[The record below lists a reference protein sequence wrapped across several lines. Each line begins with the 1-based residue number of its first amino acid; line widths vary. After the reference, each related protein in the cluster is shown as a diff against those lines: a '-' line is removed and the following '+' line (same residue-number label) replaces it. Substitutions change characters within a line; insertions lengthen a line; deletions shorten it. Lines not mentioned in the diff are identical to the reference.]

1 MALRL
6 VLWVALAALASV
18 EAKPRYIAIPLQ
30 DIRLVRHARSVPS
43 DDAPSSVPYL
53 AALPVASNVRQG
65 RYDPAP
71 YEQPSHLFLQRD
83 QRQKREGERA
93 SAYLARHL
101 QEGRS
106 DQQRTPVYS
115 RLQERAGQA
124 SQQRTPVY
132 GFLQEGQASERV
144 PIYAQP
150 QAAYAEGA
158 DEDVLLPDG
167 SDRYERQ
174 AGHHGGGY
182 GGGNDHVDY
191 GAYTGGYGA
200 FGWYSD
206 HPVCINCG
214 YHRRR

>member
-6 VLWVALAALASV
+6 VLLLALAALAV
-18 EAKPRYIAIPLQ
+18 EARPRYIAIPLQ
-30 DIRLVRHARSVPS
+30 DIRLVRHTRSVPS
-43 DDAPSSVPYL
+43 SEPSAAPAPSYIAAVP
-53 AALPVASNVRQG
+53 VVGTVREG
-65 RYDPAP
+65 RYAPAP
-71 YEQPSHLFLQRD
+71 YKQPGLLQ
-83 QRQKREGERA
+83 QREERQEREGGRA
-93 SAYLARHL
+93 SAYSPRLR

-106 DQQRTPVYS
+106 SQQRTPVYS
-115 RLQERAGQA
+115 RLQERVGQA
-124 SQQRTPVY
+124 SQPRAPVY

-144 PIYAQP
+144 PVYSQP
-150 QAAYAEGA
+150 QSAYEEGI
-158 DEDVLLPDG
+158 DEDVLLPNG